1 MSLLHNLA
9 PNEAS
14 RIIAAVDMNPS
25 ASMPYH
31 GTPHLYVVALGAHEL
46 ALMEN
51 LPEDEVRN
59 VVLAALFHDFNH
71 QYSTDDSVNI
81 KCAVEAVR
89 EHLSAFDVER
99 IECLVS
105 STRFPYVAVPQDI
118 SEGIMRDADIIYSTL
133 LVPDAQRFRNGLY
146 EERGVPAS
154 EQDTIGFIIGHGVQT
169 ESAAR
174 KLDDFFGHRKV

>member
-1 MSLLHNLA
+1 
-9 PNEAS
+9 
-14 RIIAAVDMNPS
+14 
-25 ASMPYH
+25 MPYH
-31 GTPHLYVVALGAHEL
+31 GTPHLYVVTLGAHEL
-46 ALMEN
+46 ALMEA
-51 LPEDEVRN
+51 LSKHEVLN

-89 EHLSAFDVER
+89 EHLSDFDVER

-105 STRFPYVAVPQDI
+105 STRFPYTDVPQDT
-118 SEGIMRDADIIYSTL
+118 SEGVMRDADILYSTL

-154 EQDTIGFIIGHGVQT
+154 EQETVSFIIGHGVQT
-169 ESAAR
+169 ESGA
-174 KLDDFFGHRKV
+174 KKMNDFFRSAGLR